1 MTQPPPRPPA
11 DAVPAPIGALAVLPV
26 FFRLQGRRVLLAGGS
41 EGAAWKAELL
51 LAAGAAVAVFAPAP
65 SARMRELAGKIT
77 LHEARWQPGD
87 FAGAALA
94 IGDVSDDAEAVAF
107 STAAKAAGVPVNLVD
122 RPAFCD
128 FQFGSIVERSPL
140 VIGISTDGAAPVF
153 GQAIR
158 ARIEALLPQ
167 GFRNW
172 AQAARDWRPAVQ
184 ALGLGFRDRRTFWE
198 RFAQMALARP
208 GEPPTE
214 ADRAALMAQAQTGP
228 GQSKG
233 FAVLVGAGPGDP
245 ELVTLK
251 AVRALQSADVVLYD
265 DLVSPRVVEMARRE
279 AARINVGKRGYKPS
293 CTQEDISALIVALAL
308 EGKRVVRLKG
318 GDPMIFGRA
327 NEEIAALRAADV
339 PVEIIPGVTS
349 ASAAAAALQA
359 SLTERDVARRV
370 QFITAHGRD
379 GHLPRD
385 LDWAALAD
393 PRATTV
399 VYMGVK
405 TLGELAAKLI
415 TQGLPATTPAA
426 MVEHASWANQ
436 RTVRSTI
443 AELPGVLAGLQ
454 PKGPCLILIG
464 LALAEAARARCVEIE
479 LLFPSPPAGEGGP
492 LGPDEG

>member
-1 MTQPPPRPPA
+1 MTSPPPRQPDPA
-11 DAVPAPIGALAVLPV
+11 NPAPIGALAVLPV
-26 FFRLQGRRVLLAGGS
+26 FFKLHGRRVLLAGGS

-51 LAAGAAVAVFAPAP
+51 LAAGAQVAVFAPNP
-65 SARMRELAGKIT
+65 SDRMRELAAKIS
-77 LHEARWQPGD
+77 LHETRWQPAD
-87 FAGAALA
+87 FTGAALA
-94 IGDVSDDAEAVAF
+94 IGDVADEAEAEAF
-107 STAAKAAGVPVNLVD
+107 RAAAKNAGVPGNLDD

-128 FQFGSIVERSPL
+128 FQFGTIVERSPL
-140 VIGISTDGAAPVF
+140 VISISTDGAAPVF

-184 ALGLGFRDRRTFWE
+184 ALGLGFRDRRAFWD
-198 RFAQMALARP
+198 RFAQLALARP
-208 GEPPTE
+208 GDAPTE
-214 ADRAALMAQAQTGP
+214 ADRTALMAQAKSGTGQP
-228 GQSKG
+228 KG
-233 FAVLVGAGPGDP
+233 SAVLVGAGPGDP

-293 CTQEDISALIVALAL
+293 CTQEDISALIVSLAL

-327 NEEIAALRAADV
+327 NEEIAALRTADV

-405 TLGELAAKLI
+405 TLAELAAKLI
-415 TQGLPATTPAA
+415 AQGLPAATPAA
-426 MVEHASWANQ
+426 MVEHASWADQ
-436 RTVRSTI
+436 RLVRSTI
-443 AELPGVLAGLQ
+443 ADLPGVLAGMQ

-464 LALAEAARARCVEIE
+464 LALADVSQERGRPV
-479 LLFPSPPAGEGGP
+479 P
-492 LGPDEG
+492 